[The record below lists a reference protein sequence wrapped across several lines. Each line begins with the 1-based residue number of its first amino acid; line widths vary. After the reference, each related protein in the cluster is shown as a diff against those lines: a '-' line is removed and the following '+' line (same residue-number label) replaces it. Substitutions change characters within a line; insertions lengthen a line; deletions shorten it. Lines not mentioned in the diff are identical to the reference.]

1 MRRPD
6 RQSGFT
12 LIETMVA
19 MAILMFGAVGMTKL
33 FNVSYEMNGQ
43 ARRATRASA
52 IAQDLL
58 ENISLWAYQDNVI
71 GTPLANVSTANDAD
85 IGDTA
90 FAFQT
95 DASPVADGLADHD
108 EATITAMGAA
118 FTGIPT
124 AALGEFQRYWNVT
137 YLDTNGNGVND
148 LVQIAVIVRWPEG
161 ASWRR
166 VVLLSAKLN
175 PAGS

>member
-108 EATITAMGAA
+108 EATITAMEPPLPASPPRPWA
-118 FTGIPT
+118 SSSATGTSPTSTPT
-124 AALGEFQRYWNVT
+124 ATG
-137 YLDTNGNGVND
+137 
-148 LVQIAVIVRWPEG
+148 
-161 ASWRR
+161 
-166 VVLLSAKLN
+166 
-175 PAGS
+175 